1 MRLPDSERS
10 RAVLIGTSRYSD
22 PNLPDLPAVRDTI
35 QDLAAALTD
44 PAYGAVPDRHCTV
57 LLDDGDIQRVG
68 RALRATAAEAEDLL
82 LVHYVGHG
90 LIAPR
95 RQDLYLSLT
104 DSEWED
110 PEFDSLEYRKLRDVV
125 LGSRAT
131 SKVIILDCCFSGRAL
146 SGTMAGPKAAV
157 MGQVDVE
164 GTYVMASSQG
174 NEVSLIQDGEK
185 TTAFTGR
192 LIRLL
197 RDGVTGGPELLS
209 IDEVYRRLQAT
220 MTAEGLPAPLQR
232 GSRNAA
238 LLALARNRA
247 HRIPDDPARHDAAV
261 ALCAAG
267 KYAEAAEAF
276 SALLEEQKALLGA
289 DHVATL
295 RTRQWLAHTR
305 GGAGAPAESVDR
317 LWEIHARQTRLLGPD
332 HPDTLRS
339 RQFLAVNLG
348 ESGRRPEAI
357 RMLRL
362 LLLDRRRVL
371 GTDDVQTLRTRHV
384 LAHNLAL
391 TGEHDEA
398 VALLRELIADRERV
412 LGPDHPHTLRAHQH
426 LSEILAGGE

>member
-22 PNLPDLPAVRDTI
+22 PQLPDLPAVRDTVE
-35 QDLAAALTD
+35 DLAAALTD
-44 PAYGAVPDRHCTV
+44 PAYGAVPERHCTV
-57 LLDDGDIQRVG
+57 LLDNGDIQRVG
-68 RALRATAAEAEDLL
+68 RSLRAKAAEAEDLL

-95 RQDLYLSLT
+95 RQDLYLSLA

-110 PEFDSLEYRKLRDVV
+110 PEFGSLEYRKLRDVV
-125 LGSRAT
+125 LDSRAT

-146 SGTMAGPKAAV
+146 SGTMAGPEAAV
-157 MGQVDVE
+157 MGQVDVA

-185 TTAFTGR
+185 NTAFTGR

-197 RDGVTGGPELLS
+197 REGVSGGPELLS
-209 IDEVYRRLQAT
+209 IDEVYRRLQKS

-247 HRIPDDPARHDAAV
+247 HRLPDDPARHEAAV
-261 ALCAAG
+261 ALCEAG
-267 KYAEAAEAF
+267 KYAEAAETF
-276 SALLEEQKALLGA
+276 SALLAERESLLGA
-289 DHVATL
+289 DHAATL
-295 RTRQWLAHTR
+295 RTRQWLAHAR
-305 GGAGAPAESVDR
+305 GGAGAPGESADR
-317 LWEIHARQTRLLGPD
+317 LREIHARQTRLLGPD
-332 HPDTLRS
+332 HPDSLRS

-348 ESGRRPEAI
+348 ESGRRPEAV

-362 LLLDRRRVL
+362 LWLDRRRVL
-371 GTDDVQTLRTRHV
+371 GADDVATLRTRHV
-384 LAHNLAL
+384 LAHNLAR
-391 TGEHDEA
+391 TGERDEA

-412 LGPDHPHTLRAHQH
+412 LGRDHPHTLRARRD
-426 LSEILAGGE
+426 LSVLMAAG